1 MEQKKFM
8 DIERVKF
15 ASELV
20 TGNNMGFEPGDEIVV
35 QEKVDGSNASI
46 RYDVETDSLVAFSRK
61 QTLDYSK
68 TLNGFW
74 NYVQS
79 LNADEYKDTPSYV
92 IFGEWMVHN
101 HIHYTEDVYKR
112 WIVYDIY
119 DTETQQYLAQNL
131 VKEFCDKHNLEYI
144 HVLYTGKFTSWNDL
158 IEKFAENTSYYCDVK
173 AEGFIV
179 KNQTKL
185 NNPNSRTPF
194 VLKIVNDSYSEINKS
209 NHIRKI
215 EDPQKLQAKAHAQ
228 EIVDTIVTKR
238 RVEKEIRKMIDEQLL
253 PKKIEPKDM
262 SVVARSLPKRIYDD
276 CVKEEVELVREAG
289 EFFGK
294 LCGAKTMN
302 YAKEI
307 ILGQ

>member
-1 MEQKKFM
+1 M

-15 ASELV
+15 ANELR
-20 TGNNMGFEPGDEIVV
+20 TGNNMGFELGDDIVV

-46 RYDVETDSLVAFSRK
+46 RYDIETGTLIAFSRK

-101 HIHYTEDVYKR
+101 HIRYTEDVYKR
-112 WIVYDIY
+112 WIVFDIY
-119 DTETQQYLAQNL
+119 DTETQQYLPQNL
-131 VKEFCDKHNLEYI
+131 VKEFCDNHNLEYI
-144 HVLYTGKFTSWNDL
+144 HVLYTGKFTSWDDL
-158 IEKFAENTSYYCDVK
+158 IDKFAESTSYYCDVK

-215 EDPQKLQAKAHAQ
+215 ECPQKLQAKAHAQ
-228 EIVDTIVTKR
+228 EIIGTIVTKR
-238 RVEKEIRKMIDEQLL
+238 RVEKEIHKMIDEQIL
-253 PKKIEPKDM
+253 PKKVSPQDM
-262 SVVARSLPKRIYDD
+262 NIIARSLPKRIYDD
-276 CVKEEVELVREAG
+276 CMKEEREYVIEAG

-294 LCGAKTMN
+294 LCGNQCMKF
-302 YAKEI
+302 AKEI
-307 ILGQ
+307 ILGE